1 MKTPDPTSLFLIMY
15 RIRTH
20 LLAILIT
27 FGGLLPLLA
36 LDRPN
41 ILWLSA
47 EDHGPHLGCY
57 GDTYADTPNL
67 DAFAKSSLLY
77 KNAISTAPVC
87 APARTTIICG
97 MYAPSL
103 GAHHMRSEA
112 AKPEWLKFYPQYL
125 REAGYYCTNNSKTDY
140 NIQHNIRDIWDES
153 SRKAH
158 YDKRKKGQPF
168 FAIFNQT
175 CTHESQIRSRNS
187 KTKHDPSKAPVPPYH
202 PDVPAVRDNWAQY
215 YDRLSQMDEWFGA
228 HLRALREKGL
238 ADDTIVIFWA
248 DHGSGM
254 PRGKR
259 YAGWSGLHVPMIMHI
274 PEKWKH
280 LRPPE
285 YNSGDTSNRLVGFV
299 DLGATMLSLAGIQPP
314 AFLQGKPFAGKHVTA
329 KPTHSFGFRGRMDER
344 PDCSRTVTDGRFV
357 YIRNFMPHLP
367 HGQVLHYQMETQS
380 TRIWR
385 RLHKQGKLNKVQ
397 SAFWERKAPEE
408 LYDISKDPHETRNLA
423 QDATFGDTLRSMREA
438 LYQNLEKT
446 FDVALL
452 PEGLLHDLASEHN
465 LTPADLARDKSL
477 YSIEKIRAASDI
489 LLDPEGG
496 SERVADMLRA
506 ELPAQRY
513 WAALACVYLGKEV
526 THKHKNTLQALLKDP
541 SRSVQIAAAEA
552 LATFPTNKK
561 GDNAAMEVL
570 LANADPTTSSAYHAV
585 AALNALD
592 HQPQKV
598 LEPYK
603 QRIARLPTN
612 DPDVPGRPNGYAA
625 RMHKHIA
632 SPIPDY
638 FSWEKNNR

>member
-1 MKTPDPTSLFLIMY
+1 MY

-238 ADDTIVIFWA
+238 ADNTIVIFWA

-285 YNSGDTSNRLVGFV
+285 YNSGHTSNRLVGFV

-314 AFLQGKPFAGKHVTA
+314 AFLQGRPFAGKHVTA

-385 RLHKQGKLNKVQ
+385 RLHMQGKLNKVQ

-423 QDATFGDTLRSMREA
+423 
-438 LYQNLEKT
+438 
-446 FDVALL
+446 
-452 PEGLLHDLASEHN
+452 
-465 LTPADLARDKSL
+465 
-477 YSIEKIRAASDI
+477 
-489 LLDPEGG
+489 
-496 SERVADMLRA
+496 
-506 ELPAQRY
+506 
-513 WAALACVYLGKEV
+513 
-526 THKHKNTLQALLKDP
+526 KD
-541 SRSVQIAAAEA
+541 
-552 LATFPTNKK
+552 
-561 GDNAAMEVL
+561 
-570 LANADPTTSSAYHAV
+570 
-585 AALNALD
+585 
-592 HQPQKV
+592 
-598 LEPYK
+598 
-603 QRIARLPTN
+603 
-612 DPDVPGRPNGYAA
+612 
-625 RMHKHIA
+625 
-632 SPIPDY
+632 
-638 FSWEKNNR
+638 

>member
-1 MKTPDPTSLFLIMY
+1 MY

-285 YNSGDTSNRLVGFV
+285 YNSGHTSDRLVGFV

-314 AFLQGKPFAGKHVTA
+314 AFLQGRPFAGKHVTA

-423 QDATFGDTLRSMREA
+423 KDVTFANTLKTMRNA

-452 PEGLLHDLASEHN
+452 PEGLLHDLSAQHN

-477 YSIEKIRAASDI
+477 YSIDKIRAASDI
-489 LLDPEGG
+489 LLDANGG
-496 SERVADMLRA
+496 EQRIATMLRA

-513 WAALACVYLGKEV
+513 WAALACLYLGKKV
-526 THKHKNTLQALLKDP
+526 THNHEGALSSLLKDP
-541 SRSVQIAAAEA
+541 SRSVQIAAAEV
-552 LATFPTNKK
+552 LATFPINKL
-561 GDNAAMEVL
+561 GANAALEVL
-570 LANADPTTSSAYHAV
+570 LANADPTISSAYHAV

-592 HQPQKV
+592 HQPQQI

-632 SPIPDY
+632 SPVPDY
-638 FSWEKNNR
+638 FSWEKPGR

>member
-1 MKTPDPTSLFLIMY
+1 MY

-238 ADDTIVIFWA
+238 ADNTIVIFWA

-280 LRPPE
+280 LQPPE
-285 YNSGDTSNRLVGFV
+285 YNSGHTSDRLVGFV

-314 AFLQGKPFAGKHVTA
+314 SFLQGKPFAGKHVTA

-423 QDATFGDTLRSMREA
+423 KDVTFANTLKTMRNA

-452 PEGLLHDLASEHN
+452 PEGLLHDLSAQHN

-477 YSIEKIRAASDI
+477 YSIDKIRAASDI
-489 LLDPEGG
+489 LLDANGG
-496 SERVADMLRA
+496 EQRIATMLRA

-513 WAALACVYLGKEV
+513 WAALACLYLGKKV
-526 THKHKNTLQALLKDP
+526 THNHEGALSSLLKDP
-541 SRSVQIAAAEA
+541 SRSVQIAAAEV
-552 LATFPTNKK
+552 LATFPINKL
-561 GDNAAMEVL
+561 GANAALEVL
-570 LANADPTTSSAYHAV
+570 LANADPTISSAYHAV

-592 HQPQKV
+592 HQPQQI

-632 SPIPDY
+632 SPVPDY
-638 FSWEKNNR
+638 FSWEKPGR

>member
-1 MKTPDPTSLFLIMY
+1 MKTPDLTSLFLIMY

-274 PEKWKH
+274 PKKWKH
-280 LRPPE
+280 LQPPE
-285 YNSGDTSNRLVGFV
+285 YNSGHTSDRLVGFV

-329 KPTHSFGFRGRMDER
+329 KPAHSFGFRGRMDER

-423 QDATFGDTLRSMREA
+423 QDVTFADTLKTMRNA

-452 PEGLLHDLASEHN
+452 PEGLLHDLSAQHN

-477 YSIEKIRAASDI
+477 YSIDKIREASDI
-489 LLDPEGG
+489 LLDANGG
-496 SERVADMLRA
+496 GQRIATMLRA
-506 ELPAQRY
+506 KLPAQRY
-513 WAALACVYLGKEV
+513 WAALACLYLGKKV
-526 THKHKNTLQALLKDP
+526 THNHEEALSSLLKDA
-541 SRSVQIAAAEA
+541 SRSVQIAAAEV
-552 LATFPTNKK
+552 LATFPINKQ
-561 GDNAAMEVL
+561 GANAALEVL
-570 LANADPTTSSAYHAV
+570 LANADPTISSAYHAV

-592 HQPQKV
+592 HQPQQI

-632 SPIPDY
+632 SPVPDY
-638 FSWEKNNR
+638 FSWEKPGR

>member
-47 EDHGPHLGCY
+47 EDHGPQLGCY

-77 KNAISTAPVC
+77 KSAISTAPVC

-140 NIQHNIRDIWDES
+140 NIKHNIRDIWNES
-153 SRKAH
+153 SGKAH
-158 YDKRKKGQPF
+158 YNKRKKGQPF

-175 CTHESQIRSRNS
+175 CTHESRIRARKSA
-187 KTKHDPSKAPVPPYH
+187 TKHDPSKAPIPPYH

-215 YDRLSQMDEWFGA
+215 YDRLSQMDDWFGA
-228 HLRALREKGL
+228 HLRALKEEGL
-238 ADDTIVIFWA
+238 AEDTIVIFWA

-285 YNSGDTSNRLVGFV
+285 YKSGSISKRLVGFV
-299 DLGATMLSLAGIQPP
+299 DLGATMLSLVGIKPP
-314 AFLQGKPFAGKHVTA
+314 AFQQGKPFAGKHVTE
-329 KPTHSFGFRGRMDER
+329 KPAHSFGFRGRMDER

-385 RLHKQGKLNKVQ
+385 RLYNQGKLNKIQ

-408 LYDISKDPHETRNLA
+408 LYDISQDPHETRNLA
-423 QDATFGDTLRSMREA
+423 QDAKFRATLISMRNA

-452 PEGLLHDLASEHN
+452 PEGLLHDLAKEHG
-465 LTPADLARDKSL
+465 LTPGDLARDKSL
-477 YSIEKIRAASDI
+477 YPIQRIRKASDI
-489 LLDPEGG
+489 LLDTTVDE
-496 SERVADMLRA
+496 ERIVNMLRA
-506 ELPAQRY
+506 KLPAQRY
-513 WAALACVYLGKEV
+513 WAAHACLYLGEEV
-526 THKHKNTLQALLKDP
+526 IHKHLEALNSLLKDP

-552 LATFPTNKK
+552 LATYPAGAK
-561 GDNAAMEVL
+561 GGEEALEVL
-570 LANADPTTSSAYHAV
+570 LANADPTKSSAYHAV

-603 QRIARLPTN
+603 QRITKLPTN
-612 DPDVPGRPNGYAA
+612 DPDAPGRPNGYAA
-625 RMHKHIA
+625 RMHKHITE
-632 SPIPDY
+632 PIPDT

>member
-1 MKTPDPTSLFLIMY
+1 MH

-238 ADDTIVIFWA
+238 ADNTIVIFWA

-280 LRPPE
+280 LQPPE
-285 YNSGDTSNRLVGFV
+285 YNSGHTSDRLVGFV

-314 AFLQGKPFAGKHVTA
+314 SFLQGKPFAGKHVTA

-423 QDATFGDTLRSMREA
+423 KDVTFANTLKTMRNA

-452 PEGLLHDLASEHN
+452 PEGLLHDLSAQHN

-477 YSIEKIRAASDI
+477 YSIDKIRAASDI
-489 LLDPEGG
+489 LLDANGG
-496 SERVADMLRA
+496 EQRIATMLRA

-513 WAALACVYLGKEV
+513 WAALACLYLGKEV
-526 THKHKNTLQALLKDP
+526 THNHEEALSSLLKDP
-541 SRSVQIAAAEA
+541 SRSVQIAAAEV
-552 LATFPTNKK
+552 LATFPINKL
-561 GDNAAMEVL
+561 GANAALEVL
-570 LANADPTTSSAYHAV
+570 LANADPTISSAYHAV

-592 HQPQKV
+592 HQPQQI

-632 SPIPDY
+632 SPVPDY
-638 FSWEKNNR
+638 FSWEKPGR

>member
-1 MKTPDPTSLFLIMY
+1 MKTPDPTSLFLIMH

-20 LLAILIT
+20 LLTILIT

-103 GAHHMRSEA
+103 GAHHMRSEV

-215 YDRLSQMDEWFGA
+215 YDRLSQMDQWFGA

-452 PEGLLHDLASEHN
+452 PEGLLHDLASQHN

-477 YSIEKIRAASDI
+477 YSIENIRAASDI
-489 LLDPEGG
+489 LLDP
-496 SERVADMLRA
+496 
-506 ELPAQRY
+506 
-513 WAALACVYLGKEV
+513 
-526 THKHKNTLQALLKDP
+526 
-541 SRSVQIAAAEA
+541 
-552 LATFPTNKK
+552 K
-561 GDNAAMEVL
+561 GAGNVL
-570 LANADPTTSSAYHAV
+570 LICFVQNSRPNATGLLLPVFTSAKKLPTSTRAPCKLSSRTLLAACKLLQRKPWRLSRQTKMEAMLLSRFFLRMRTPQRRARTTLLRPSMLWTTSRKRFLSH
-585 AALNALD
+585 
-592 HQPQKV
+592 
-598 LEPYK
+598 
-603 QRIARLPTN
+603 TN
-612 DPDVPGRPNGYAA
+612 NVSQGSPLTILMFPDGLMAMPPVCT
-625 RMHKHIA
+625 
-632 SPIPDY
+632 ST
-638 FSWEKNNR
+638 